1 MVWLAATLVV
11 VITTRPFFDI
21 SAADTP
27 LLVPEHQQEP
37 EPQQMPMEAPPI
49 LLQSIKFLQQVKE
62 KEANQTATITQL
74 RSELI
79 SLQQRRQDLI
89 QRTNQINTMASQR
102 NKVELKK
109 LASRLQQ
116 SLDAEKQSRKKY
128 NDRIPQSH
136 LKHETHVTKS
146 ELQSEVDAAVQNAKD
161 YLRNWISRIAT
172 EEISKQQFV
181 DPNVDP
187 SVYQVH
193 EVKQTPPSCLSE
205 VSQQQG
211 YEFLCNRFPHFV
223 LFSPFIV
230 TNTFSTFASSLF
242 SPFHP
247 FQGRSIQHGCIR
259 YSFLCSW
266 DLHSWIIQHYSC

>member
-79 SLQQRRQDLI
+79 TLQQRRQDLI

-161 YLRNWISRIAT
+161 YVRNWISRIAT

-181 DPNVDP
+181 DPNNVDP
-187 SVYQVH
+187 SVYQVQ

-205 VSQQQG
+205 VSQQQR
-211 YEFLCNRFPHFV
+211 YDFFV
-223 LFSPFIV
+223 
-230 TNTFSTFASSLF
+230 
-242 SPFHP
+242 
-247 FQGRSIQHGCIR
+247 
-259 YSFLCSW
+259 
-266 DLHSWIIQHYSC
+266 